1 MQLTDL
7 LAKPLIH
14 LSEAKTLGNVYG
26 FWTDK
31 HLKRIRYIE
40 ALDEETYAHPAAYS
54 WGKVHVGLDA
64 VCVSTDPE
72 TPEGVFVPFKGT
84 IYDTDGRQKG
94 YLQDVVVT
102 HTGSVDHLVTTDGQ
116 TLYPRDVVAVG
127 DVLVIRGSRRVGR
140 PRKETRPAPSLEE
153 AFNRADE
160 PTPAGVLL
168 PRAPMPEEVNAQP
181 LGVNVRL
188 VGDYSF
194 LLGRTLS
201 GDLTRH
207 GRLLLAKGTVIDERA
222 VALARGEGQLVA
234 LTALSV

>member
-31 HLKRIRYIE
+31 HFKRIRYIE

-84 IYDTDGRQKG
+84 IYDTDGRQKTNSSFDISLISLNNDLSHPQSG
-94 YLQDVVVT
+94 HFSGT
-102 HTGSVDHLVTTDGQ
+102 
-116 TLYPRDVVAVG
+116 
-127 DVLVIRGSRRVGR
+127 
-140 PRKETRPAPSLEE
+140 EPA
-153 AFNRADE
+153 
-160 PTPAGVLL
+160 
-168 PRAPMPEEVNAQP
+168 
-181 LGVNVRL
+181 
-188 VGDYSF
+188 
-194 LLGRTLS
+194 
-201 GDLTRH
+201 
-207 GRLLLAKGTVIDERA
+207 
-222 VALARGEGQLVA
+222 
-234 LTALSV
+234 